1 MSISLSPEV
10 KVEKH
15 CILVC
20 NTPPS
25 AHHSIGSL
33 TYAGKNY
40 KQMIK
45 IMTGVGCVPLCAF
58 VPDCCGDLTSDIY
71 TSMCICILGWSFV
84 VLEFSRIN
92 FD

>member
-1 MSISLSPEV
+1 MTSLATIFIISCVWECSLSPEV

-33 TYAGKNY
+33 TFAGKDY
-40 KQMIK
+40 KHMIK
-45 IMTGVGCVPLCAF
+45 IMTGVCMYVQWTPSNLDQA
-58 VPDCCGDLTSDIY
+58 TSVVR
-71 TSMCICILGWSFV
+71 TLQMSQSMRS
-84 VLEFSRIN
+84 SA
-92 FD
+92 